1 MFTPTATGIFY
12 CITGVY
18 TEFTVNSLFF
28 LTGIRYASFMKTA
41 DTDKTV
47 RHKGKK
53 LIDFPDEYVVVD
65 TETTGLS
72 PALDS
77 IIELGAIRY
86 VNHRETERF
95 TQLVKPDK
103 WTVFYHTWDQIEPIC
118 KDLAAYEENGIHIT
132 NKKLRPNQYVDYPA
146 FRGCQVRYVSPF
158 ITELTGIT
166 DEMLNDAPMM
176 KDVLPSF
183 LDFVGDSIIVGHN
196 VNFDINFIYDTV
208 MKYIGIPFTNDFV
221 DTLLLSQKL
230 LSMPHHRLQDL
241 AEYYGMDYSHA
252 HRAVEDAHMTAQA
265 LEHMR
270 KLVIDQYGSVS
281 AFIENQVRYSH
292 YRKP

>member
-1 MFTPTATGIFY
+1 M
-12 CITGVY
+12 
-18 TEFTVNSLFF
+18 ER
-28 LTGIRYASFMKTA
+28 IRYACSMRNTG
-41 DTDKTV
+41 TERTV

-72 PALDS
+72 PAVDS

-86 VNHRETERF
+86 VNHKETQRF
-95 TQLVKPDK
+95 SHLVKPDN

-118 KDLAAYEENGIHIT
+118 KDLEEYEKSGIHIT
-132 NKKLRPNQYVDYPA
+132 NKKLRPGQYVDYPS
-146 FRGCQVRYVSPF
+146 FRNCQVRYVSSF

-166 DEMLNDAPMM
+166 DEMLNEAPLM
-176 KDVLPSF
+176 KDVLPEF
-183 LDFVGDSIIVGHN
+183 LEFIGDSIIVGHN
-196 VNFDINFIYDTV
+196 VSFDINFIYDTV
-208 MKYIGIPFTNDFV
+208 MKYMEKPFTNDFI

-230 LSMPHHRLQDL
+230 ISMPHHRLQDL
-241 AEYYGMDYSHA
+241 AEYYGMDYSNA

-265 LEHMR
+265 FEHMR
-270 KLVIDQYGSVS
+270 ELVIAQHGSVS
-281 AFIENQVRYSH
+281 AYIESQVRHSH